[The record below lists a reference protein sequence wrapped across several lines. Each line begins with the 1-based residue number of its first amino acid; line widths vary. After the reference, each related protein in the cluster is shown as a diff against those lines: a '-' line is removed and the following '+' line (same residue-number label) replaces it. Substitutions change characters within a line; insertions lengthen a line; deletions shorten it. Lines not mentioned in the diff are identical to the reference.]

1 MTTIVGIFD
10 APEAVEKAAERL
22 AAAEFD
28 AVVLDESILELEP
41 GTVDPAIPALV
52 PGAAAEVVAGRHE
65 PTVLSKRDKQSIIRA
80 FRDRLGHDYDL
91 SEEVT
96 EAYATTLSH
105 GGRFVLVRAHDEDVE
120 RAMQLLR
127 ESGAS
132 RVDKH

>member
-22 AAAEFD
+22 AAGELD
-28 AVVLDESILELEP
+28 AVVLDETILELEP
-41 GTVDPAIPALV
+41 GSVDPAIPALV

-65 PTVLSKRDKQSIIRA
+65 PTVLSKRDKQSVIRA
-80 FRDRLGHDYDL
+80 FRNRLGQEYDL

-105 GGRFVLVRAHDEDVE
+105 GGRFMLVRAHDKDVE
-120 RAMQLLR
+120 RTMQVLR
-127 ESGAS
+127 ESGAT
-132 RVDKH
+132 RVNQH